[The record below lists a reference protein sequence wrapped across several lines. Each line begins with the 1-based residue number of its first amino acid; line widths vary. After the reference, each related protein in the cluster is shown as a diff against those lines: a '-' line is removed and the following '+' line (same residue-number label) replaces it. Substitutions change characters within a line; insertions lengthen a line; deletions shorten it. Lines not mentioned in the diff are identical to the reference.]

1 MKKAVI
7 EQFLL
12 GFILVFAT
20 ITFVATVGDEISARN
35 KATNLKEMA
44 FQTANTMSKA
54 YAQTIDMCF
63 SKTTAENIL
72 NETKLG
78 QELFRLKDSG
88 EISFTYDFYDLQD
101 FDSDPSTIY
110 DEEPDTVRVQITDYK
125 HNNFWYKFFDK
136 DTFDINIDT
145 GNITIQV
152 PRNVTITYGG
162 EDAGYTNMVG
172 LYDLDS
178 NNCVTNARII
188 LANSDDDNLVG
199 TLLNN
204 GNAITSPPTH
214 VFLVSDGYNIFANG
228 YDKPDVGDI
237 MTFGAD
243 GTGTHCFDNVSGNP
257 TVNINNVTKANA
269 NVYFEHDEL
278 NGDGYPHIQVIPENV
293 WSIYNEFVGGYGAY
307 QGNGTQTY
315 NDFIDMC
322 EKVNNDADDT
332 NNIPSSNYKEGVND
346 CENDSNSQYRYS
358 MEDLN
363 GGGDEDF
370 NDIFLN
376 TSRVTVSN
384 EIDSYTIDENT
395 RKVIFDQDYCATDP
409 DNNPPNVT
417 LTCPGSILEDNE
429 TSAITWTATDS
440 DGTVVTKNV
449 SVNTGSAVLN
459 TPNAENGTITYTPE
473 ANYFTGLNET
483 VKITMTIQ
491 DDDNAYGI
499 ATCEFT
505 ITEVNDP
512 PTISGTPATTIGAG
526 SEYTFTPTAQ
536 DVDNDTLTF
545 SIQNKP
551 SWASFDTTTGT
562 LSGTPSTANVGI
574 YSNIIITVD
583 DGRGGTASL
592 TAFDIE
598 VTISTSSTD
607 INASIFNNESY
618 SYNLP
623 TSATYDII
631 KNPSNGTLIVDAATG
646 LLTYTPIITFVGTDT
661 FSVKV
666 TTAGA
671 IITYNFT
678 IVVQDPTGGC
688 KTFDFTFNSD
698 SEEWRGGD
706 GYNDF
711 VAKRDN
717 GRLFIPRMEYV
728 YRALDFGSSCANTKI
743 QITFYYETSDPWD
756 WSDRTM
762 LSINN
767 FDKIADLYEAPSGG
781 KEYTYRTT
789 NFITDDDGW
798 VVVFFDNYASRSNET
813 VYIDYIKLERQ

>member
-20 ITFVATVGDEISARN
+20 ITFMATVGDEISARN
-35 KATNLKEMA
+35 KATNIKEIA
-44 FQTANTMSKA
+44 YQTANTMVKGFEETNNMCWAKQKA
-54 YAQTIDMCF
+54 ED
-63 SKTTAENIL
+63 IL
-72 NETKLG
+72 DSTKLG
-78 QELFRLKDSG
+78 QELIKLKNTG
-88 EISFTYDFYDLQD
+88 EISFTYDYYDYLPLVN
-101 FDSDPSTIY
+101 DSGGVGDNH
-110 DEEPDTVRVQITDYK
+110 PDTVIVNISNYSHK
-125 HNNFWYKFFDK
+125 NFWYKFFDK
-136 DTFDINIDT
+136 DSFSIGPIN
-145 GNITIQV
+145 TIQS
-152 PRNVTITYGG
+152 VTPPFTLTMSYGG
-162 EDAGYTNMVG
+162 GISGNDNMVG
-172 LYDLDS
+172 TYQLDN
-178 NNCVTNARII
+178 NNCVTNTRVLIDAQDNYSVGDELAEDISSPPTYFFII
-188 LANSDDDNLVG
+188 PNGGNNFPYANKDDIINISPSHCENTTTNTHTVNIGG
-199 TLLNN
+199 TTKYSQKIHFQQDELNN
-204 GNAITSPPTH
+204 GDTFVH
-214 VFLVSDGYNIFANG
+214 VIPKNVVDL
-228 YDKPDVGDI
+228 YDKYVDPVEGKNSNS
-237 MTFGAD
+237 TYNGF
-243 GTGTHCFDNVSGNP
+243 
-257 TVNINNVTKANA
+257 INNYCKS
-269 NVYFEHDEL
+269 DE
-278 NGDGYPHIQVIPENV
+278 
-293 WSIYNEFVGGYGAY
+293 
-307 QGNGTQTY
+307 
-315 NDFIDMC
+315 
-322 EKVNNDADDT
+322 
-332 NNIPSSNYKEGVND
+332 
-346 CENDSNSQYRYS
+346 
-358 MEDLN
+358 
-363 GGGDEDF
+363 F
-370 NDIFLN
+370 NDIKKERN
-376 TSRVTVSN
+376 N
-384 EIDSYTIDENT
+384 
-395 RKVIFDQDYCATDP
+395 DQDLTNDIIDCKTDP
-409 DNNPPNVT
+409 NGQYKYGMEDWDQGDDDYNDVYLDATQVIIPNTDGTDNYDVDLATRRIVFNQNYCINNDPPTLT
-417 LTCPGSILEDNE
+417 LTCPNSIMEDTP

-440 DGTVVTKNV
+440 DGTVESKNV
-449 SVNTGSAVLN
+449 SVTVGTAIIN
-459 TPNAENGTITYTPE
+459 TPDAENGTITYTPE
-473 ANYFTGLNET
+473 ANYYTGLNET
-483 VKITMTIQ
+483 VTLTMTII
-491 DDDNAYGI
+491 DNNGSSDTD
-499 ATCEFT
+499 TCSFT
-505 ITEVNDP
+505 VTEVNDP
-512 PTISGTPATTIGAG
+512 PTISGTPPETIQAG
-526 SEYTFTPTAQ
+526 STYSFTPTAI

-545 SIQNKP
+545 TIQNKP

-562 LSGTPSTANVGI
+562 LSGTPSTADIGI

-592 TAFDIE
+592 PAFDIE

-743 QITFYYETSDPWD
+743 QITFYYETSNPWD
-756 WSDRTM
+756 WNDRTM

-798 VVVFFDNYASRSNET
+798 VVVFFDNLASRSNET